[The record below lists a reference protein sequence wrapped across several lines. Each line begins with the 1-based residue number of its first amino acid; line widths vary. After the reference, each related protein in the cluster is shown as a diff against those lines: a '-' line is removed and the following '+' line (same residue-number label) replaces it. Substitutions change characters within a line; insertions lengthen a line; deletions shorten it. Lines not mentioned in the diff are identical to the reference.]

1 MNRDYILSIIAG
13 FFTALFVLI
22 IVKSLNYSFVAS
34 PIYFL
39 IILPILWLV
48 AIIVSKY
55 IGQYLPWF
63 YQLAKFSITGF
74 LNTSIDFVFL
84 NFLMASTG
92 IASGIWFSIFKAGG
106 FLIANINS
114 YFWNQYWSFKKEGGE
129 DELSL
134 KKLFS
139 FNSQQYRQYL
149 LISLGAILVNVGTA
163 SLVVNVLGPQFGAS
177 PQVWAN
183 VGAVVGTIFQLIW
196 NFVGYKFFV
205 FKV

>member
-22 IVKSLNYSFVAS
+22 IVKSLNYSFPTS

-39 IILPILWLV
+39 IILPVLWLAV
-48 AIIVSKY
+48 IIVSKY
-55 IGQYLPWF
+55 IGRYLPWF

-92 IASGIWFSIFKAGG
+92 IASGVWFSIFKAGG

-114 YFWNQYWSFKKEGGE
+114 YFWNHYWSFKKEEGGNG
-129 DELSL
+129 LSL

-139 FNSQQYRQYL
+139 FDSQQYRQYL

-183 VGAVVGTIFQLIW
+183 AGAVVGTIFQLVW

-205 FKV
+205 FKA